1 VSYKQAELLQGAIR
15 RRHARPDLSKGQGHG
30 GGAFGRGNHR
40 APRGVLYPGQS
51 GPQPNPEAYGG
62 ARRARS
68 PSHGARS
75 PRGVGKEMKM
85 ALTDGSRTEMIKR
98 KEKGNRLEWAVRV
111 QLSIWAAREEGE
123 LGRLLA
129 IWPKRSFEFFFFP
142 IFFSDFCFFFY
153 FPNIKFRPNSILCFH
168 QQKRCCSMKYLFI
181 YYIFLL
187 SSIK

>member
-1 VSYKQAELLQGAIR
+1 LLR
-15 RRHARPDLSKGQGHG
+15 RREEDDDRPGPHDR
-30 GGAFGRGNHR
+30 GRIKADR
-40 APRGVLYPGQS
+40 WA
-51 GPQPNPEAYGG
+51 
-62 ARRARS
+62 
-68 PSHGARS
+68 
-75 PRGVGKEMKM
+75 
-85 ALTDGSRTEMIKR
+85 RTEMIKT

-129 IWPKRSFEFFFFP
+129 IWPKGSFEFFFSFT
-142 IFFSDFCFFFY
+142 FSFQISVFFFY